1 MNNDTLP
8 GKKLH
13 LLQLDCNECI
23 PAFVEKPFASLVQ
36 RLMGFFSIFEMFC
49 LFCSLGIFPVSGYC
63 LFSPLLVFT
72 NFTIKRATT
81 IRRLRFSAVG
91 LFAFGQETRQRLS
104 VSILYRP
111 LVRSSDSGISF
122 YIRRFSAVGLFAV
135 GQKTRQRLSVS
146 IFFPLLVFKNCIMK
160 TATTLRRR
168 SWCSF
173 SPLLVFTSVKLKRA
187 TTVTRR
193 CWCFFTNNI
202 NLQSVPFLNPYNE
215 STS

>member
-1 MNNDTLP
+1 
-8 GKKLH
+8 
-13 LLQLDCNECI
+13 
-23 PAFVEKPFASLVQ
+23 
-36 RLMGFFSIFEMFC
+36 MGFFSIFEMFC

-81 IRRLRFSAVG
+81 IRRL
-91 LFAFGQETRQRLS
+91 
-104 VSILYRP
+104 
-111 LVRSSDSGISF
+111 
-122 YIRRFSAVGLFAV
+122 RFSAVGLFAV

-193 CWCFFTNNI
+193 YWCFFTNNI